1 MIELITHFIS
11 ENFIR
16 PILDP
21 SVPGYNMVNTLTYG
35 IILLA
40 VTFYLI
46 YPALKKRGFI
56 FDWPFLKMLLP
67 YILFGTSLRVL
78 EDQKILLR
86 SANPLEAG
94 FYILTPG
101 IWILTFALV
110 MIGIFLGKKW
120 GKQKHEREQKITLV
134 FGLVLALPIFAF
146 NVLHAEEL
154 GGAISIAALTA
165 IVCGII
171 FTLGKKFRW
180 NFLENPLART
190 AFFGQVLDTS
200 ATFIALQF
208 FGCGEQHVLPRLLFG
223 AFGNISFFFVKIPL
237 VLLVLYWLNKEYTH
251 GKDADTHLLGFILL
265 FVTILGL
272 ATGTRDLITVM
283 VGTCSP

>member
-1 MIELITHFIS
+1 MMELISEFIFQ
-11 ENFIR
+11 NFVR
-16 PILDP
+16 PIIDP
-21 SVPGYNMVNTLTYG
+21 SVPGYNTINTLTYG
-35 IILLA
+35 AILLV
-40 VTFYLI
+40 VTFYI
-46 YPALKKRGFI
+46 VYPWLKKRGFI
-56 FDWPFLKMLLP
+56 FDWHFLTMLLP

-86 SANPLEAG
+86 SANPLDPG

-110 MIGIFLGKKW
+110 EIGLWLGKHF
-120 GKQKHEREQKITLV
+120 GKKTHAREQKITLI
-134 FGLVLALPIFAF
+134 FGLIVALPIFVF
-146 NVLHAEEL
+146 NVLHAEEIV
-154 GGAISIAALTA
+154 GASSIVVLTA
-165 IVCGII
+165 LVSGIV
-171 FTLGKKFRW
+171 FALGKKFSW
-180 NFLENPLART
+180 KFLESPLAKT
-190 AFFGQVLDTS
+190 AFIGQVLDTS

-237 VLLVLYWLNKEYTH
+237 VLMVLYWLHKEYAH
-251 GKDADTHLLGFILL
+251 GKDPDTHLLGFILL